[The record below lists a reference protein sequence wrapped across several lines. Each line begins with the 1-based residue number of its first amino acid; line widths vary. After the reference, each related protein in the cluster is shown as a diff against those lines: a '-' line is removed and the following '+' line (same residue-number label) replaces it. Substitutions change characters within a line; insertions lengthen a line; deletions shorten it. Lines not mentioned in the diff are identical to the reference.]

1 MTRPWVIKLG
11 GSLAASDSLMTSLRA
26 IQDLHDVVL
35 VPGGGAFADTV
46 RAQQNRHG
54 FDDSAA
60 HAMALLAMDQ
70 YGLML
75 IALGGGRLSA
85 ARDEAAIRARLRDGR
100 IPVWLPAR
108 RADPDPSIARS
119 WSFTSDS
126 LALWVAQR
134 IDAAGVL
141 LIKSVAI
148 DAGAMPT
155 SEAVARGWVDPSF
168 AGLRAQLAC
177 PVRLLGPAGQ
187 GALRGIVAGG
197 AGGLDLR

>member
-11 GSLAASDSLMTSLRA
+11 GSLAASHNLVAWLRA
-26 IQDLHDVVL
+26 TQDLHGVVL

-46 RAQQNRHG
+46 REQQRCHG

-75 IALGGGRLSA
+75 IALGGGRLCAS
-85 ARDEAAIRARLRDGR
+85 RDETEIRACLRDGHL
-100 IPVWLPAR
+100 PVWLPASR
-108 RADPDPSIARS
+108 VDPDPSVPRS
-119 WSFTSDS
+119 WSFTSDA
-126 LALWVAQR
+126 LALWLAQR

-141 LIKSVAI
+141 LIKSATI
-148 DAGAMPT
+148 DAGAMPAP
-155 SEAVARGWVDPSF
+155 EAVARGWVDPAF

-197 AGGLDLR
+197 TGGLDLV